1 MENKEKN
8 TPEKTIPVG
17 GGVRASV
24 WKNESTNGAYFTVNI
39 SRTYKNADGEFK
51 NTTAFRRDELLF
63 VADAAR
69 RAYNYLLNT
78 GGGQN

>member
-17 GGVRASV
+17 GGVRASI
-24 WKNESTNGAYFTVNI
+24 WKNESSNAVYFTVNI

-51 NTTAFRRDELLF
+51 NTNAFRRDELLF
-63 VADAAR
+63 VAEAAHQ
-69 RAYNYLLNT
+69 AYNHLLN
-78 GGGQN
+78 GGGEQN